1 MTGKTPSP
9 KDSKRPLPDSVAQ
22 PLAQFEA
29 AVHGM
34 EEQVREVNARI
45 DKRAGRPLWL
55 AITFGLL
62 LGGIFVASLFV
73 LTDFLW
79 CLLRPSFSLE
89 LLSSPAL

>member
-1 MTGKTPSP
+1 MPGKETPARGN
-9 KDSKRPLPDSVAQ
+9 KRPLVDSVTQ

-29 AVHGM
+29 AVHDM

-62 LGGIFVASLFV
+62 LGGIFVASLF
-73 LTDFLW
+73 LFD
-79 CLLRPSFSLE
+79 E
-89 LLSSPAL
+89 LFMVFVTALVFFATL